1 MCIEIIKKKI
11 IIKKINPKRCT
22 GDGSYLSLKRG
33 SQSPLFLHG
42 SYKEQLLELLL
53 FLATV
58 KKHQVY

>member
-1 MCIEIIKKKI
+1 MYGNYEKRIIKKVD
-11 IIKKINPKRCT
+11 PKRCT

-33 SQSPLFLHG
+33 SQSPLFLPG
-42 SYKEQLLELLL
+42 SYKEQLLELFP